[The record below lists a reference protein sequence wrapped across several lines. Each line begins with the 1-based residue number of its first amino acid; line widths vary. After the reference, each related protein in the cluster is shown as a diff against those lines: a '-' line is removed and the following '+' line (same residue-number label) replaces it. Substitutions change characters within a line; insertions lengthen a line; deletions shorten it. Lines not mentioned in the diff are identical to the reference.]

1 MTRLPLATGA
11 LFAACALPAGLVLGL
26 AMLVPNDGRR
36 WVVCFVALALA
47 LIGTSYGPGWVEGW
61 QRRRRARARV
71 RAALHREAGERQGAG

>member
-47 LIGTSYGPGWVEGW
+47 LTSWCVIASGAFVL
-61 QRRRRARARV
+61 RV
-71 RAALHREAGERQGAG
+71 A